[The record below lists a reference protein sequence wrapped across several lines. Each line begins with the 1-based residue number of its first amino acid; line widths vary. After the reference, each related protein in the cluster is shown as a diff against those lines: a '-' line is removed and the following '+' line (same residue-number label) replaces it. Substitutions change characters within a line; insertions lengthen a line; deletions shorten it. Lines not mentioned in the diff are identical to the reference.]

1 MDKDSGKKIRV
12 AAIISLGLIVIFL
25 AFFAIGNQ
33 EGMFKSKYDLK
44 AKFVNVEGL
53 TVGAAVRLGGVKV
66 GNVKDINF
74 SEDWDK
80 RIVVTLSIGSSNF
93 QKIRKNSVA
102 KLGSQG
108 LLGDR
113 TIDITVGEKTSDPIA
128 KGDFIETQEA
138 PQLNEIISEGGD
150 AIQDLKISAHN
161 IKEITWKINNGTGSL
176 AQILNDP
183 RMYTNLDSLIN
194 LWSRITLKIESGKG
208 FLSQLM
214 NDSALYVNLTG
225 TLSETRELLAKINA
239 GEGTLGK
246 LATDK
251 TMYNHI
257 DSVLISIDSTLALIN
272 GGNGTVGRMV
282 TDTTMYLKMNAT
294 IESLDNLIKDIKA
307 HPGRYVKIS
316 LF

>member
-12 AAIISLGLIVIFL
+12 AATISLGLIVIFL

-53 TVGAAVRLGGVKV
+53 TVGAPVRLGGVKV
-66 GNVKDINF
+66 GNVRDIDF

-80 RIVVTLSIGSSNF
+80 RIIVTLSIGASNF
-93 QKIRKNSVA
+93 QKIRANSVA

-113 TIDITVGEKTSDPIA
+113 TIDITVGEKTAPPLA
-128 KGDFIETQEA
+128 KGDFIQTLES

-150 AIQDLKISAHN
+150 AIQDLKIAAHN
-161 IKEITWKINNGTGSL
+161 TKEITWKINNGTGSL

-208 FLSQLM
+208 FLSQIVS
-214 NDSALYVNLTG
+214 DSALYANLTG
-225 TLSETRELLAKINA
+225 TLAETKVLLARINA

-257 DSVLISIDSTLALIN
+257 DSVLTSIDSTLALIN
-272 GGNGTVGRMV
+272 SGSGTMGRMA
-282 TDTTMYLKMNAT
+282 TDTTMYAKMNAT